1 MIKFMSKSMGWL
13 LWMIPTAVFAG
24 HHPGVADALPASGQE
39 SQIDVS
45 QIEPLTTGQA
55 IFIMTII
62 AVTIIVI
69 WWFVR
74 MAKKNPRKKG
84 R

>member
-1 MIKFMSKSMGWL
+1 MGWL
-13 LWMIPTAVFAG
+13 FWMMPTAVLAG
-24 HHPGVADALPASGQE
+24 HHPGVADTLPASGQE

-62 AVTIIVI
+62 AVTIVGI

-74 MAKKNPRKKG
+74 LAKKDPRKKG